1 MVEKI
6 MASSDLPEK
15 CSVERYYLYQKLIK
29 DKLNHYVNVQ
39 SLDVLKNIQ
48 ESTCVSYSGEEQ
60 RYYNKISLV
69 LAHYFLSREFD
80 SLILT
85 SKRVS

>member
-1 MVEKI
+1 

-29 DKLNHYVNVQ
+29 DKLNHYVNAE
-39 SLDVLKNIQ
+39 SLEVLRVAQ
-48 ESTCVSYSGEEQ
+48 EPTYASYSEEEQ
-60 RYYNKISLV
+60 RYYNKTSLV

>member
-1 MVEKI
+1 

-29 DKLNHYVNVQ
+29 DKLNHYVNAE
-39 SLDVLKNIQ
+39 SLEVLRDAQ
-48 ESTCVSYSGEEQ
+48 EPTYASYSEEEQ
-60 RYYNKISLV
+60 RYYNKTSLV